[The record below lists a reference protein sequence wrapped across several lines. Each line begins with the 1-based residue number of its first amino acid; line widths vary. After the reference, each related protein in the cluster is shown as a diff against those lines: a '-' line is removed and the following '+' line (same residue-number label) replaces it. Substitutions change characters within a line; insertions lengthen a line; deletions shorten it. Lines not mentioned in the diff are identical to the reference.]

1 MTADTN
7 SNTSSVTS
15 PIGVFDS
22 GIGGL
27 SILKA
32 LRAEMP
38 HEQFVYFA
46 DSAHNPYGS
55 KGDAFVISRS
65 LAITQQLI
73 NSHHI
78 KALVVA
84 CNTATA
90 AAIHVLR
97 AQHPS
102 LPIIGVEPALKPAV
116 AISRTKRIAVLATQ
130 GTLHS
135 AKFLALKAS
144 LASQAEFICTPC
156 HGLAELI
163 ERSIDVDNTT
173 DLIAAA
179 AQFTWVT
186 GLFGTQ
192 NRAIDTVVLGCT
204 HYPLIR
210 PIFEATLRSAGCY
223 VGNGVDSGSDSDSGS
238 GPSPGVQ
245 IVDNGQA
252 VAKQL
257 AKQLANRLANQS
269 ANQLPKQLVKQLAKQ
284 PVQPGNAAAPS
295 QPLPDRP
302 QPILLTSG
310 APQHLHSAAARWL

>member
-1 MTADTN
+1 
-7 SNTSSVTS
+7 
-15 PIGVFDS
+15 
-22 GIGGL
+22 
-27 SILKA
+27 
-32 LRAEMP
+32 MP

-73 NSHHI
+73 NDYHI

-90 AAIHVLR
+90 AAIAVLR

-144 LASQAEFICTPC
+144 LASQAEFVCTPW

-173 DLIAAA
+173 DLIAATA
-179 AQFTWVT
+179 KFTWVT

-223 VGNGVDSGSDSDSGS
+223 VSNGVDSGS

-284 PVQPGNAAAPS
+284 PVQPGNVAAPG

-310 APQHLHSAAARWL
+310 ALQHLHSAAARWL

>member
-7 SNTSSVTS
+7 SDTSSDSS

-46 DSAHNPYGS
+46 DSAHNPYGP
-55 KGDAFVISRS
+55 KGDAFIISRS

-73 NSHHI
+73 TSHHI

-90 AAIHVLR
+90 AAIAVLR
-97 AQHPS
+97 AQHPG

-130 GTLHS
+130 GTLNS
-135 AKFLALKAS
+135 AKFLALKVS

-163 ERSIDVDNTT
+163 ESSTDVDNTT

-179 AQFTWVT
+179 AKFTRAI
-186 GLFGTQ
+186 GLFGTKKG
-192 NRAIDTVVLGCT
+192 AIDTLVLGCT

-210 PIFEATLRSAGCY
+210 PIFEAVLRNAGCD
-223 VGNGVDSGSDSDSGS
+223 VGSGVDSNNDIGHSSGI
-238 GPSPGVQ
+238 Q
-245 IVDNGQA
+245 IIDNGHA
-252 VAKQL
+252 VARQL
-257 AKQLANRLANQS
+257 ANQLANRLANQS
-269 ANQLPKQLVKQLAKQ
+269 ANQLPKQLIKQLAKQ
-284 PVQPGNAAAPS
+284 PVQPGNPATPG
-295 QPLPDRP
+295 QPLPHRP

-310 APQHLHSAAARWL
+310 ALQRLHSSAARWL